1 MGFYCSLTVCRCFL
15 PYSGRSGF
23 FQFTWITKA
32 EGALKKRSNRANFY
46 KGCGILM
53 WLCILLLLPMTYL
66 ESYRDY
72 LSRNK
77 IVFTVEV
84 IALVAFGLSWLI
96 KGMEKQ
102 LNDKND

>member
-1 MGFYCSLTVCRCFL
+1 
-15 PYSGRSGF
+15 
-23 FQFTWITKA
+23 
-32 EGALKKRSNRANFY
+32 
-46 KGCGILM
+46 M